1 MNYTF
6 PNCFIFFLFLIFLAR
21 TSYAQKIDWVSRER
35 ELSLHYAN
43 ILKYT
48 GEQADSVS
56 LYSDRFSKEFKALIA
71 TSPASI
77 AYGFKALRDSNY
89 LRIITTADGNC
100 RIYSWDNWT
109 GGTMHFFEQ
118 IFQYKQDGKIF
129 TKIINRKETDPGVYC
144 SAIYSL
150 AANNTTY
157 YLVIQNG
164 IYSSTDVSQSIQIFN
179 IDKQQLVDTA
189 RLFKTKNKLLNTIKV
204 DYDFF
209 SVVDRPERP
218 VAVIKYDE
226 KLKIIYIPVVNQK
239 NQVTDKNF
247 IYQFKDNYFEYTG
260 VEKGYRQ

>member
-6 PNCFIFFLFLIFLAR
+6 HHCFKFCLLFFFLTNF
-21 TSYAQKIDWVSRER
+21 SNAQKGEWGSKER
-35 ELSLHYAN
+35 ELSQHYAK

-56 LYSDRFSKEFKALIA
+56 VYSTRFSKEFRALIA
-71 TSPASI
+71 TNPASI
-77 AYGFKALRDSNY
+77 GYGFKSLTDSNY
-89 LRIITTADGNC
+89 VRIITAADGNC

-118 IFQYKQDGKIF
+118 IFQYKQDGKVF

-150 AANNTTY
+150 AANNTAY

-164 IYSSTDVSQSIQIFN
+164 IYSSSDVSQSIQIFN
-179 IDKQQLVDTA
+179 IDKQQLIDTA
-189 RLFKTKNKLLNTIKV
+189 KLFKTKTKLLNTIKV

-239 NQVTDKNF
+239 KQVTDKNF

-260 VEKGYRQ
+260 VKKGYRQ